1 MNLSSDTVAVL
12 KNFSDINQNILVKPG
27 NKVQTISTM
36 KNILAEAEISEK
48 FDSEFA
54 IYDLP
59 EFLRAV
65 ELFQKPSLNF
75 NGGSNVQIAD
85 NNSKQSIKYF
95 FADKSVIVAP
105 TKNITMPDKEVTFT
119 LKKDDFAKLQKGV
132 TTLNLPDVA
141 VKGDGKSITLVATDK
156 KNKSSNDYSISVGE
170 TNKTFTAYFK
180 AENFKMVSD
189 DYDVAISKQK
199 ISHFVNR
206 NKPIQYWIALEPD
219 SEF

>member
-1 MNLSSDTVAVL
+1 MNLSSDTVSVL

-48 FDSEFA
+48 FESEFA

-59 EFLRAV
+59 EFLRSV
-65 ELFQKPSLNF
+65 ELFDKPELKF

-85 NNSKQSIKYF
+85 SNSKQAIKYF
-95 FADKSVIVAP
+95 FADKSVIVSP

-119 LKKDDFAKLQKGV
+119 FKKETFAKLLKAA
-132 TTLNLPDVA
+132 TTLNLPDIA
-141 VKGDGKSITLVATDK
+141 VKGDGKSINLVATDK
-156 KNKSSNDYSISVGE
+156 KNKSSNEYSLVVGE
-170 TNKTFTAYFK
+170 TDKSFTAYFK
-180 AENFKMVSD
+180 TENFKMVSD

>member
-1 MNLSSDTVAVL
+1 MNISTDTLSVL

-27 NKVQTISTM
+27 NKIQTISTM
-36 KNILAEAEISEK
+36 KNILAEAEVTEK

-119 LKKDDFAKLQKGV
+119 LKKDDFARLQKGV
-132 TTLNLPDVA
+132 MTLNLPDVA
-141 VKGDGKSITLVATDK
+141 VKGDGKTITLVATDK
-156 KNKSSNDYSISVGE
+156 KNKSSNDYSMAVGE
-170 TNKTFTAYFK
+170 TDKTFTAYFK

-206 NKPIQYWIALEPD
+206 NKPVQYWIALEPD

>member
-65 ELFQKPSLNF
+65 ELFQKAFS
-75 NGGSNVQIAD
+75 
-85 NNSKQSIKYF
+85 
-95 FADKSVIVAP
+95 
-105 TKNITMPDKEVTFT
+105 
-119 LKKDDFAKLQKGV
+119 
-132 TTLNLPDVA
+132 
-141 VKGDGKSITLVATDK
+141 
-156 KNKSSNDYSISVGE
+156 
-170 TNKTFTAYFK
+170 
-180 AENFKMVSD
+180 
-189 DYDVAISKQK
+189 
-199 ISHFVNR
+199 
-206 NKPIQYWIALEPD
+206 
-219 SEF
+219 